1 MSEEKGA
8 KNDCKLCQAISLSQK
23 KGTRFLTY
31 GMAEQDGKYQDYTET
46 FLPKGGHLRSD
57 KEQADAL
64 DNEKTRHM
72 NYPKDL
78 VKSLS
83 LIDKWEFNVF
93 DVSDASKQRPLT
105 YVLYELL
112 KKYDLLSTF
121 KIPTNVLMSFS
132 DKVDAGYRK
141 HRNPY
146 HNPNHAADVAQT
158 THFFICQT
166 GLLNWLSEVE
176 VFAMIFAA
184 AIHDYEHTGTTNT
197 FHTQTRS
204 PLAVLYNDRSVLEN
218 HHVAASFKM
227 LQENKGS
234 NIVAELTRDQFEE
247 FRSLVVDIVLAT
259 DMSQHFQQMSQVTD
273 ALNNPKELDKVKVM
287 ALIVHLADISHA
299 AKCWELHERWSYALT
314 EEYFRQGDREKELGL
329 PCSTLC
335 DRQTVMVPQSQFGF
349 LRFIIE
355 PSFTTLI
362 ELFRHIADHYI
373 AKEDAAMNSA
383 DVAEKSEGSPKRTR
397 RHIVKCRLGTS
408 QDQGDALYPDYTYAN
423 VVARLEESGKKW
435 IGNIESN
442 RKKWSALAE
451 KEKASSSPKDD
462 AKKESQ
468 TDSTKNSKENS
479 KSDSST
485 GSNKNSNNSNSNSS
499 TKTSP
504 TTEEKKN

>member
-1 MSEEKGA
+1 
-8 KNDCKLCQAISLSQK
+8 
-23 KGTRFLTY
+23 
-31 GMAEQDGKYQDYTET
+31 MAEQDGKYQDYTET
-46 FLPKGGHLRSD
+46 FLPKSGHLRSD

-72 NYPKDL
+72 NYPQDL

-383 DVAEKSEGSPKRTR
+383 DVAEKSESSPKRMR

-442 RKKWSALAE
+442 RKKWSTLAE

-462 AKKESQ
+462 AKKESP

-485 GSNKNSNNSNSNSS
+485 GTNNENSNNSNSNSS
-499 TKTSP
+499 TKTSSNA
-504 TTEEKKN
+504 EEKKN